1 MPTKRGG
8 SVEAIAFK
16 LSGRTAFF
24 KKPDVNVNT
33 YFTYNNIHRI
43 ALLGLLG
50 AISGL
55 EGYNQQSRRIK
66 EEGEKEELIYPEF
79 YSKLKELK
87 VSIVPNA
94 HNGYFVK
101 KVQIFNNGVGYA
113 NSDGG
118 LLNIRE
124 QWLEN
129 PSWDVYILD
138 DDSIEEGLFKRLKN
152 CVLNKECV
160 YMPYLGKNDH
170 AADIYEPRVVQLNRI
185 DKTNHI
191 DSLFINSNIQT
202 GKGSHNGKG
211 NFYFREAAPYSL
223 NREHNFYEFRE
234 VIYTN
239 FKLKNCNDM
248 KDMYEIENRVL
259 AFL

>member
-1 MPTKRGG
+1 M
-8 SVEAIAFK
+8 EAIAFK

-50 AISGL
+50 AVLGL
-55 EGYNQQSRRIK
+55 DGYNQQSRRIK

-94 HNGYFVK
+94 YNGYFVK
-101 KVQIFNNGVGYA
+101 KVQIFNNSVGYA

-118 LLNIRE
+118 LLNVRE
-124 QWLEN
+124 QWIEN
-129 PSWDVYILD
+129 PSWDIYILD
-138 DDSIEEGLFKRLKN
+138 DDSIGKDLFKKLKN
-152 CVLNKECV
+152 CILYKECM

-170 AADIYEPRVVQLNRI
+170 AAEIDDARVVQLNRM
-185 DKTNHI
+185 DKIKHI
-191 DSLFINSNIQT
+191 DSLFISPNIQT
-202 GKGSHNGKG
+202 SKGSYDGKE

-223 NREHNFYEFRE
+223 NKEHNFYEFRE

-239 FKLKNCNDM
+239 FKLKNCDDM
-248 KDMYEIENRVL
+248 KNVYEEGNKIL